1 MNPVPGVL
9 KRSKF
14 YASVVKHLDQLRANL
29 TRSNRGRTKLV
40 QAKRHSARSCTP
52 LEGFWNAS
60 SCAHRRRFSSC
71 VNRSCSVTSVP
82 VPKNP
87 KRMILGG
94 TKNRGCGL
102 PRNKPCRTLHSDQH
116 RGYSQ
121 SRDGWEYSL
130 GCAWQSRLADRT
142 GRACAGPHRLAGR

>member
-1 MNPVPGVL
+1 MRTKIFGNDTVADGSNSKIRKVSSDQKCSSLETFHPKLPVWL
-9 KRSKF
+9 SLCASAR
-14 YASVVKHLDQLRANL
+14 YAS
-29 TRSNRGRTKLV
+29 
-40 QAKRHSARSCTP
+40 
-52 LEGFWNAS
+52 
-60 SCAHRRRFSSC
+60 RRFSSC

-142 GRACAGPHRLAGR
+142 GRACAG